1 MSPGDPPRPA
11 TPRIPPLPDE
21 ERDEEARELLGAMDQ
36 LPDAVAVNIFAT
48 IVRYPGLYRRWMPFA
63 GKLLAGK
70 LSARDRELLIL
81 RTAWLCRSPYEW
93 GQHVRLSK
101 TAGITDQEIERVIAG
116 PGAAGWSAFDRTL
129 LQAADDLHDDACI
142 SDATWEALAKEYDER
157 QLIEVPMLVGH
168 YHMVAFALN
177 SFGVQRE
184 PGVDGFPDTRD

>member
-1 MSPGDPPRPA
+1 MSPGNPARPA
-11 TPRIPPLPDE
+11 TPRIPPLPGE
-21 ERDEEARELLGAMDQ
+21 ERDDQARELLGAMDQ

-48 IVRYPGLYRRWMPFA
+48 IVRHPGLYRRWMPFA

-70 LSARDRELLIL
+70 LPVRDRELLIL
-81 RTAWLCRSPYEW
+81 RTAWHTRSPYEW

-101 TAGITDQEIERVIAG
+101 AAGITDDEIERVIAG
-116 PGAAGWSAFDRTL
+116 PSADGWAPFDRTL

-142 SDATWEALAKEYDER
+142 SDANWDALAKQYDER

-184 PGVDGFPDTRD
+184 PGVDGLPDAHD